1 MHPLGGMGVNRTII
15 GTVAALGFLG
25 VAGGSALYHY
35 AVVRPAELVRQ
46 NALLDAQQR
55 AGVHAREVERT
66 VSYARCLEAVGTGAR
81 ARKAD
86 QCQQLGQ
93 GAGCELPQ
101 DAETALGR
109 QRERGEVQCFN
120 EAKIGL

>member
-1 MHPLGGMGVNRTII
+1 MNRTII
-15 GTVAALGFLG
+15 GTVAALGLLG
-25 VAGGSALYHY
+25 VVGGSALYHH

-55 AGVHAREVERT
+55 AGVHAREVERR
-66 VSYARCLEAVGTGAR
+66 VSYARGLEAVGWVAR

-86 QCQQLGQ
+86 PGQHLGL
-93 GAGCELPQ
+93 GAGCDRPQ

>member
-1 MHPLGGMGVNRTII
+1 MGVNARTMIVC
-15 GTVAALGFLG
+15 TVVALGLVV
-25 VAGGSALYHY
+25 VAGGSALYHH
-35 AVVRPAELVRQ
+35 AVVLPGEQAQQ
-46 NALLDAQQR
+46 NALQAQQR
-55 AGVHAREVERT
+55 AEVHAREVQRT
-66 VSYARCLEAVGTGAR
+66 ASYARCLDAVGSGAR

-86 QCQQLGQ
+86 HCQQLGQ
-93 GAGCELPQ
+93 GTRCELTQ

>member
-1 MHPLGGMGVNRTII
+1 MGVMGVNTRM
-15 GTVAALGFLG
+15 VVCAVVALGFAV

-35 AVVRPAELVRQ
+35 AVVLPAEQAHLDT
-46 NALLDAQQR
+46 LDAQQR
-55 AGVHAREVERT
+55 AEVHAREVDRT
-66 VSYARCLEAVGTGAR
+66 VSYARCLEAVGSGAR

-86 QCQQLGQ
+86 HCQKLGQ
-93 GAGCELPQ
+93 ATGCELPQ